1 MWLTSREIEPWQPSY
16 KHELA
21 TAIALGSAAEEKLKY
36 TLPAR
41 FGSLGVIFEDADKA
55 RLLTYATAFSNTIW
69 RQANKQDWRVKL
81 PPTSILF
88 ITRQRIWNTL
98 I

>member
-1 MWLTSREIEPWQPSY
+1 MRLSHVHGISQRSLRRDTSESHLIAELIGRLIGREIEPWQPSY

-55 RLLTYATAFSNTIW
+55 RLLT
-69 RQANKQDWRVKL
+69 
-81 PPTSILF
+81 
-88 ITRQRIWNTL
+88 
-98 I
+98 

>member
-1 MWLTSREIEPWQPSY
+1 MNREIEPWQPSY

-55 RLLTYATAFSNTIW
+55 RLLT
-69 RQANKQDWRVKL
+69 
-81 PPTSILF
+81 
-88 ITRQRIWNTL
+88 
-98 I
+98 

>member
-1 MWLTSREIEPWQPSY
+1 MTKANQRREIEPWQPSY

-55 RLLTYATAFSNTIW
+55 RLLT
-69 RQANKQDWRVKL
+69 
-81 PPTSILF
+81 
-88 ITRQRIWNTL
+88 
-98 I
+98 

>member
-1 MWLTSREIEPWQPSY
+1 MFMGFRGRAREGVQVSPNLRRLGEDLRAQLMNREIEPWQPSY

-55 RLLTYATAFSNTIW
+55 RLLT
-69 RQANKQDWRVKL
+69 
-81 PPTSILF
+81 
-88 ITRQRIWNTL
+88 
-98 I
+98 

>member
-1 MWLTSREIEPWQPSY
+1 MKRSVQDYSSQSEKLTIGREIEPWQPSY

-21 TAIALGSAAEEKLKY
+21 TATALGTAAEEKLKY

-55 RLLTYATAFSNTIW
+55 RLLT
-69 RQANKQDWRVKL
+69 
-81 PPTSILF
+81 
-88 ITRQRIWNTL
+88 
-98 I
+98 